1 MKINEYFLALNKK
14 TQCIFSE
21 VLNRE
26 TELGRVHDYS
36 NKLYEISKHF
46 DNNDERRMLTA
57 LCSQLESSCL
67 TLTFGMYRQALA
79 SLRLSFELGLGEI
92 YFSAN
97 KLEYKEWLN
106 GTGDIKWS
114 RLIDEDNGVLSLR
127 FARAFNPCI
136 KDHVLDFRNR
146 SISVYR
152 ILSEYVHG
160 NNDTWKECG
169 LTLDRNQ
176 MLEDKYFQCFK
187 EVCDILLFTLFC
199 RYSSDFNELQRD
211 DLNNVFDSLNHIAPI
226 REYFGGPKDIK

>member
-1 MKINEYFLALNKK
+1 MKISEYFLALNKK
-14 TQCIFSE
+14 TQSIFSE
-21 VLNRE
+21 VLEKE
-26 TELGRVHDYS
+26 TELGQVHDFS

-79 SLRLSFELGLGEI
+79 SLRLSFELGLGEV

-106 GTGDIKWS
+106 GSGDIKWA

-152 ILSEYVHG
+152 TLSEYVHG

-169 LTLDRNQ
+169 LALDRNQ
-176 MLEDKYFQCFK
+176 LLEEKYFQCFK
-187 EVCDILLFTLFC
+187 DVSDILLFALFC
-199 RYSSDFNELQRD
+199 RYSSDFNELQLD
-211 DLNNVFDSLNHIAPI
+211 DLSSVFESLNYIAPI